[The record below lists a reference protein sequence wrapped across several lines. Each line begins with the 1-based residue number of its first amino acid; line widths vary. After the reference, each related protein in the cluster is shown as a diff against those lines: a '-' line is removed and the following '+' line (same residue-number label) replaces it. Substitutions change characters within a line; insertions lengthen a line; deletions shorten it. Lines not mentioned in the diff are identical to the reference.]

1 MLTTFKLNNQNAF
14 LHKSMPKLLIEVNM
28 LNQTDTNKFRL
39 LSKVLLMSFVL
50 SSAGFVTACDNQ
62 GPAEE
67 AGEAVDESVEET
79 GDAFDDATE

>member
-1 MLTTFKLNNQNAF
+1 
-14 LHKSMPKLLIEVNM
+14 M
-28 LNQTDTNKFRL
+28 LNKTDTKTFRL

-50 SSAGFVTACDNQ
+50 SIAGFVTACDSQ

-79 GDAFDDATE
+79 RDTFDDATE